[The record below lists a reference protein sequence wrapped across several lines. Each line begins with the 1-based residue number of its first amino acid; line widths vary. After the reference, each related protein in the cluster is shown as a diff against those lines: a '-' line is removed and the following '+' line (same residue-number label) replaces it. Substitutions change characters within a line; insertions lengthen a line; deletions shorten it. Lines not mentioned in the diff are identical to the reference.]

1 MEIHDVAK
9 LFPQMNPEDYEQLKS
24 DIEQNGLREPIV
36 LFDGKIIDGR
46 QRHKACREVG
56 VDPRFKEWD
65 RKGSLVA
72 FAVSLNLHRRHLT
85 ISQRSMVAVE
95 IKEMFEKEARERQ
108 GTRTDLRANLR
119 GSRAGKA
126 SEHAARI
133 VNVSPR
139 SVESANKVKR
149 QGVSELVH
157 AVKSGEVSVST
168 AATIAALP
176 PDEQT
181 KVALIRDKKH
191 IRKKAQQ
198 VQEASQRNA
207 ATSDNVI
214 QDFPDIARIILDLLK
229 QAAKFIQHQDVE
241 TVVTEFFR
249 KFPLQDAHAEKELE
263 EHIIGASLFCEIYRM
278 WNHRHE
284 SFIKGKS

>member
-1 MEIHDVAK
+1 MDIHDVAK
-9 LFPQMNPEDYEQLKS
+9 LFPQMNPEDYAHLKR
-24 DIEQNGLREPIV
+24 DIEQNGLRDPIV

-46 QRHKACREVG
+46 QRHRACHEVG
-56 VDPRFKEWD
+56 VEPRFREWD

-72 FAVSLNLHRRHLT
+72 FVVSLNLHRRHLT
-85 ISQRSMVAVE
+85 TSQRSMLAVE
-95 IKEMFEKEARERQ
+95 IKDMFEKEARERQ

-119 GSRAGKA
+119 GSMAGKS
-126 SEHAARI
+126 SEYAAKI

-168 AATIAALP
+168 AATIAELP
-176 PDEQT
+176 PDVQT
-181 KVALIRDKKH
+181 KIALIKDKKH

-198 VQEASQRNA
+198 VQAASQRSA
-207 ATSDNVI
+207 ATSDNVT
-214 QDFPDIARIILDLLK
+214 QDLPVSAKLILGLLK
-229 QAAKFIQHQDVE
+229 QAAEFIQHQDVE

-249 KFPLQDAHAEKELE
+249 KFPLQDAHALKELE
-263 EHIIGASLFCEIYRM
+263 KYIIGASLFCEIYRT
-278 WNHRHE
+278 WNHRPE
-284 SFIKGKS
+284 SFTHSKR

>member
-9 LFPQMNPEDYEQLKS
+9 LFPQMNPEDYEHLMK

-36 LFDGKIIDGR
+36 VFDGKIIDGR
-46 QRHKACREVG
+46 QRHRACHEVG
-56 VDPRFKEWD
+56 IEPRFREWD
-65 RKGSLVA
+65 RRGSLVA
-72 FAVSLNLHRRHLT
+72 FVVSLNLHRRHLT
-85 ISQRSMVAVE
+85 TSQRSMLAVE

-119 GSRAGKA
+119 GSRVGKA
-126 SEHAARI
+126 SEHAAKI

-168 AATIAALP
+168 AATIAELTPA
-176 PDEQT
+176 EQM
-181 KVALIRDKKH
+181 KVALIKDKKH
-191 IRKKAQQ
+191 IRKEAQQ
-198 VQEASQRNA
+198 VQEASQRSA
-207 ATSDNVI
+207 ATSDNMTQDLQDIYRVI
-214 QDFPDIARIILDLLK
+214 LGLLK
-229 QAAKFIQHQDVE
+229 QAAKFIQHRDVE
-241 TVVTEFFR
+241 TVVTEFYS
-249 KFPLQDAHAEKELE
+249 KFPLQDVHALTELE
-263 EHIIGASLFCEIYRM
+263 EYIIGASLFCEIHRM

-284 SFIKGKS
+284 SFIQGKS